1 MDTVLMDSNSKMSD
15 LDTLLL
21 NLSDKVNL
29 KWSDRYVTLSNHN
42 IYNTWKNFKRSYI
55 NNKFNISA
63 PTCNA
68 KF

>member
-1 MDTVLMDSNSKMSD
+1 MDLNSKMSD
-15 LDTLLL
+15 PDKLLL
-21 NLSDKVNL
+21 SLSDKVNL
-29 KWSDRYVTLSNHN
+29 KWGDKYVTLSNLN
-42 IYNTWKNFKRSYI
+42 IYNTWKNLKRSYR